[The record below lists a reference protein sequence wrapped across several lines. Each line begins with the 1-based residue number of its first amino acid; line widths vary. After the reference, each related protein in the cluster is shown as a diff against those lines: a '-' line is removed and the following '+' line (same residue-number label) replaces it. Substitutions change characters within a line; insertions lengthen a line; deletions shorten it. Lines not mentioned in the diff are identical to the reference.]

1 MERVCKKTEFEV
13 EGWRKIPP
21 LLDILE
27 NNNIPTD
34 VQQKME
40 LKMIQ
45 KDPIFEQS
53 VYAEAFKSRDLS
65 KLKILDSLKN
75 PDFAEQTPEQ
85 TAGKSIKHS
94 WIYEHFKNNSTR
106 KTKIALYVNAVIP
119 INENLRPNDL
129 NETHLINNVGN
140 HCVVVS
146 GLSNKNGKEC
156 LELENNGGCEETR
169 FIPVDFPF
177 YEEIQIEVNKI
188 NDKFQKN
195 KGIERYE
202 SAMNKLGKK
211 WAEEKWG
218 KIENNWFALKKEPK
232 ESQKKVGVESRP
244 KYEMLFVRG
253 RFPCFQLKFIS

>member
-21 LLDILE
+21 LMDILE
-27 NNNIPTD
+27 QNNIPTD
-34 VQQKME
+34 VQRKMDLE
-40 LKMIQ
+40 MIQ
-45 KDPIFEQS
+45 KDPIFELS
-53 VYAEAFKSRDLS
+53 VYGEAFNSRDSS

-75 PDFAEQTPEQ
+75 PDLVEEQTP
-85 TAGKSIKHS
+85 GKSIKHS
-94 WIYEHFKNNSTR
+94 WIYKHFKDDSTK

-119 INENLRPNDL
+119 INQNLEACDK
-129 NETHLINNVGN
+129 NETHRINDVGN

-146 GLSNKNGKEC
+146 GLNNKNGKEC

-188 NDKFQKN
+188 NDRYPSH
-195 KGIERYE
+195 GIDRYK

-218 KIENNWFALKKEPK
+218 KIENNWFDLKKESK
-232 ESQKKVGVESRP
+232 ESQKKVEVEKRP

-253 RFPCFQLKFIS
+253 RFPCFQLKFTC